1 MEIVFIVMQRPN
13 DEDIS
18 RRVMGLMNSR
28 AFLLNDYEGTD
39 DLMGITGRASF
50 ILCMRLHTLI
60 FAAHM
65 GVPTLGI
72 VYDPKVREY
81 LGMLGMPSAGS
92 VEKFDIDEAE
102 EKAADMI
109 ENREKYAE
117 RIRAASEQLAEKSE
131 DNRILLEKFFDEMQ
145 VGR

>member
-1 MEIVFIVMQRPN
+1 
-13 DEDIS
+13 
-18 RRVMGLMNSR
+18 MNSR